1 MPRQTREPPR
11 ETKPVKSPNKTVQTS
26 QNKTR
31 PQKKSP
37 QKKTQAAKKPMQK
50 KTGPQKTVTQ
60 KTAIDR
66 LNKARATLQKA
77 VKAVND
83 ANKKLEK
90 TLTPAQKKAAIP
102 KKTPQKKA
110 GGAPQRKPVQKNQN
124 NRVQRQQNNKVQKR
138 GNQQGNNQQKRN
150 KTGGVSIKINN
161 RGPSG
166 RGRGK
171 AQVVRDTL
179 KSHANQET
187 NLDDRFSQLL
197 KSAGRKVNAN
207 RGGRGGARGGRGGGA
222 QKRGGRGGN
231 RRY

>member
-1 MPRQTREPPR
+1 
-11 ETKPVKSPNKTVQTS
+11 
-26 QNKTR
+26 
-31 PQKKSP
+31 
-37 QKKTQAAKKPMQK
+37 MQK

-102 KKTPQKKA
+102 KKTPQKYTMNSRPSTSPFFRKA

-166 RGRGK
+166 
-171 AQVVRDTL
+171 
-179 KSHANQET
+179 
-187 NLDDRFSQLL
+187 
-197 KSAGRKVNAN
+197 
-207 RGGRGGARGGRGGGA
+207 
-222 QKRGGRGGN
+222 
-231 RRY
+231 